1 MELATEVGIAL
12 AVFVFGYLV
21 NIFYITVLYHRGLAH
36 GAVRFSKAAR
46 FLVQHTGSLLTGI
59 DPKAWA
65 CMHRLHHQYSDTSK
79 DPHSPVFQGVMGLWL
94 GQLRS
99 YEKILA
105 RLAKKSPAIMA
116 VVEDIDFDVSYLNR
130 KKLWYVPYLMHLV
143 IALTVGAATS
153 SVWIGAAYFLG
164 IMSHPVQGW
173 MVNALAHRYGYRN
186 FNTTDQSRNNT
197 AVAWLVFGEGFQNN
211 HHQNP
216 GSVKFSVK
224 WYEVDLGYVL
234 CVVAARFGL
243 ISFGPSSQPEASS
256 HPAVAIPASRG

>member
-1 MELATEVGIAL
+1 MSIELEIGIAF
-12 AVFVFGYLV
+12 AVFALGYLV

-36 GAVRFSKAAR
+36 GAVRFSPVTR
-46 FLVQHTGSLLTGI
+46 FLVEHTGSWVTGI

-65 CMHRLHHQYSDTSK
+65 CMHRLHHQYSDTEK
-79 DPHSPVFQGVMGLWL
+79 DPHSPAYQGVMGLWL

-99 YEKILA
+99 YERILA
-105 RLAKKSPAIMA
+105 RLTKKSPGMMA

-130 KKLWYVPYLMHLV
+130 KRLWFVPYLIHL
-143 IALTVGAATS
+143 ALACLIGWGTAS
-153 SVWIGAAYFLG
+153 LWIGGAYFFG

-197 AVAWLVFGEGFQNN
+197 MVGWLVFGEGFQNN

-224 WYEVDLGYVL
+224 WFEVDLGYVL
-234 CVVAARFGL
+234 CVIAARFGL
-243 ISFGPSSQPEASS
+243 ITFGQTPAIESVP
-256 HPAVAIPASRG
+256 HPAVAIPSSHL